1 MYHVDPAPRHSKSAL
16 LNVISL
22 LVSIGL
28 AGIQHLLMAF
38 TTVSFSALQQA
49 LLMSGLGSIVLISAL
64 MLYGQHRLWP
74 FRRLVSLACVNGLLW
89 VLVYPT
95 GSIIIRMLT

>member
-1 MYHVDPAPRHSKSAL
+1 MYHVDPAPLHSKSAL

-38 TTVSFSALQQA
+38 TTVSFSSLQRS
-49 LLMSGLGSIVLISAL
+49 LLVGGLVSIVVVSAL
-64 MLYGQHRLWP
+64 MVYGQHRLWAY
-74 FRRLVSLACVNGLLW
+74 RRLVILACVNGLLW

-95 GSIIIRMLT
+95 GSIIIRKLD